1 MYVKNQK
8 KFLAADYLRLSNED
22 GDKTES
28 NSIRNQ
34 RSLIQDFVSRQKDIT
49 LVEEYVDDGYSGANY
64 DRPSFQ
70 KMMEDVRSGKINC
83 IIVKDLSRLG
93 RNYIETG
100 RYIENI
106 FPVLGVRFI
115 AVNDNYDSADTKN
128 DADQIIVPFKN
139 LINDAYCRDISMKI
153 RSQLEMKRKNGQFT
167 GSYAAYGYKKD
178 PKDKN
183 HLIIDPYAA
192 EIVRDIFRM
201 KIEGY
206 NNERIAEKLNEMG
219 ILIPMEYKRS
229 CGLNFNSGFRS
240 GKNPKWGTSSV
251 LRILKNEI
259 YTGTMVQGKTRKVNY
274 RVKDCI
280 PVEAENW
287 IRVENTHEPIIDKDI
302 FECVQQLMTL
312 DTRTSPE
319 KDNVYAFSGLL
330 RCGDCGQNL
339 NRRCVRKKE
348 KKYYYYHCKTY
359 KNGEGCTLHTISEIA
374 LMKVIMDSLKK
385 QIALIV
391 KADEVLA
398 KVKNLPQQN
407 FEVKTLEKQV
417 NQLEI
422 EIQKYG
428 DLGKKL
434 YQDMLDEVITKEEY
448 QELKNNFSQKLE
460 AAQITKEELEK
471 KIAEK
476 ISDESGTDKWVEE
489 LKKYQNIETIDR
501 KTAVM
506 LFDKIVV
513 YATKEIEV
521 HFKFKDEIHELLE
534 YASQYDKTF
543 ADETDG
549 KVVEV

>member
-339 NRRCVRKKE
+339 NRTMCKE
-348 KKYYYYHCKTY
+348 KR
-359 KNGEGCTLHTISEIA
+359 
-374 LMKVIMDSLKK
+374 
-385 QIALIV
+385 
-391 KADEVLA
+391 
-398 KVKNLPQQN
+398 
-407 FEVKTLEKQV
+407 
-417 NQLEI
+417 
-422 EIQKYG
+422 
-428 DLGKKL
+428 
-434 YQDMLDEVITKEEY
+434 
-448 QELKNNFSQKLE
+448 
-460 AAQITKEELEK
+460 
-471 KIAEK
+471 EK
-476 ISDESGTDKWVEE
+476 I
-489 LKKYQNIETIDR
+489 
-501 KTAVM
+501 
-506 LFDKIVV
+506 
-513 YATKEIEV
+513 
-521 HFKFKDEIHELLE
+521 LLL
-534 YASQYDKTF
+534 SL
-543 ADETDG
+543 
-549 KVVEV
+549 

>member
-34 RSLIQDFVSRQKDIT
+34 RSLIQDYVSRQKDIT

-70 KMMEDVRSGKINC
+70 KMREDVRSGKINC

-100 RYIENI
+100 KYIENI

-178 PKDKN
+178 PRDKN

-192 EIVRDIFRM
+192 DIVRDIFRM

-274 RVKDCI
+274 RVKDCV
-280 PVEAENW
+280 PVETENW
-287 IRVENTHEPIIDKDI
+287 IRVENTHEAIISKDI

-359 KNGEGCTLHTISEIA
+359 KNGEGCTPHTISEIV

-385 QIALIV
+385 QISLLL

-398 KVKNLPQQN
+398 KVNNLPQQN
-407 FEVKTLEKQV
+407 FEVKTLEKQISH
-417 NQLEI
+417 LEI
-422 EIQKYG
+422 EIQKYR
-428 DLGKKL
+428 DLGKNL

-513 YATKEIEV
+513 YDTKEIEV
-521 HFKFKDEIHELLE
+521 HFKFKDEMHELLE
-534 YASQYDKTF
+534 YASQYDKTL
-543 ADETDG
+543 ADETDE
-549 KVVEV
+549 KVMEV

>member
-22 GDKTES
+22 GDKIES

-34 RSLIQDFVSRQKDIT
+34 RSLIQDYVSRQKDIT

-70 KMMEDVRSGKINC
+70 KMMGDIRNGKINC

-106 FPVLGVRFI
+106 FPALGIRFI
-115 AVNDNYDSADTKN
+115 AVNDQYDSADTKN

-167 GSYAAYGYKKD
+167 GSYASYGYVKD

-183 HLIIDPYAA
+183 HLVIDHYAA
-192 EIVRDIFRM
+192 EIVREIFRM

-219 ILIPMEYKRS
+219 VLTPMEYKRA

-274 RVKDCI
+274 RIKDCV
-280 PVEAENW
+280 PVESENW
-287 IRVENTHEPIIDKDI
+287 IRVENTHEPIISREL

-348 KKYYYYHCKTY
+348 KKYYYYHCKTH
-359 KNGEGCTLHTISEIA
+359 KNGEGCTSHSISETS
-374 LMKVIMDSLKK
+374 LMKTILDSLKI
-385 QIALIV
+385 QIALII
-391 KADEVLA
+391 KADEILA
-398 KVKNLPQQN
+398 KIKNLPQQN
-407 FEVKTLEKQV
+407 FEVRTLDKQI

-422 EIQKYG
+422 EIQKYK
-428 DLGKKL
+428 DLGKNL
-434 YQDMLDEVITKEEY
+434 YQDMVDGVVTKEEY

-460 AAQITKEELEK
+460 TAQGMKEELEK
-471 KIAEK
+471 KKEEK
-476 ISDESGTDKWVEE
+476 ASDKNGTDKWLQE
-489 LKKYQNIETIDR
+489 LKKYQSIETIDR
-501 KTAVM
+501 KTAIM

-513 YATKEIEV
+513 YNSKKIEI
-521 HFKFKDEIHELLE
+521 HFKFEDEMQELLE
-534 YASQYDKTF
+534 YAHKY
-543 ADETDG
+543 ENLIEG
-549 KVVEV
+549 NGRKVVGE

>member
-8 KFLAADYLRLSNED
+8 KFLGADYLRLSNED

-359 KNGEGCTLHTISEIA
+359 KNGEGCTPHTISEIA

-448 QELKNNFSQKLE
+448 QELKNNFSQKL
-460 AAQITKEELEK
+460 KLP
-471 KIAEK
+471 
-476 ISDESGTDKWVEE
+476 
-489 LKKYQNIETIDR
+489 R
-501 KTAVM
+501 
-506 LFDKIVV
+506 
-513 YATKEIEV
+513 
-521 HFKFKDEIHELLE
+521 
-534 YASQYDKTF
+534 
-543 ADETDG
+543 
-549 KVVEV
+549 

>member
-34 RSLIQDFVSRQKDIT
+34 RSLIQDYVSRQKDIT

-100 RYIENI
+100 KYIENI

-178 PKDKN
+178 PRDKN

-192 EIVRDIFRM
+192 DIVRDIFRM

-274 RVKDCI
+274 RVKDCV
-280 PVEAENW
+280 PVETENW
-287 IRVENTHEPIIDKDI
+287 IRVENTHEAIISKDI

-312 DTRTSPE
+312 DTRTSPK

-359 KNGEGCTLHTISEIA
+359 KNGEGCTPHTISEIV

-385 QIALIV
+385 QISLLV

-398 KVKNLPQQN
+398 KVNNLPQQN
-407 FEVKTLEKQV
+407 FEVKTLEKQISH
-417 NQLEI
+417 LEI
-422 EIQKYG
+422 EIQKYR
-428 DLGKKL
+428 DLGKNL

-521 HFKFKDEIHELLE
+521 HFKFKDEMHELLE
-534 YASQYDKTF
+534 YASQYDKTL
-543 ADETDG
+543 ADETDE